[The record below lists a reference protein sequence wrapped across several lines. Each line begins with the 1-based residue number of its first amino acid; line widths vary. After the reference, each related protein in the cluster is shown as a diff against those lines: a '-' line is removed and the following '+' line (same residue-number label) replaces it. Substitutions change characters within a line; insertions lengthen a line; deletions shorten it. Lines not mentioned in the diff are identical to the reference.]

1 MLDPQLLALLVC
13 PATHQDVALASPAE
27 VERLI
32 QAIRDGEVRTVA
44 GHEADPALEGA
55 LVRQDG
61 AVAYAIRDGIPVM
74 LVDEALAIGP
84 LDLQSGR
91 SRDGAADADPL
102 ARSAV

>member
-44 GHEADPALEGA
+44 GKEADGTLNGA

-61 AVAYAIRDGIPVM
+61 AVAYPIRDGIPVM
-74 LVDEALAIGP
+74 LVDEGLAIGQ
-84 LDLQSGR
+84 LDLR
-91 SRDGAADADPL
+91 SEVLRT
-102 ARSAV
+102 AV

>member
-13 PATHQDVALASPAE
+13 PATHQDVTLASAGE

-32 QAIRDGEVRTVA
+32 QAIRDGEVRTVS
-44 GHEADPALEGA
+44 GKEADAALSGA

-74 LVDEALAIGP
+74 LVEEGLAIGQ
-84 LDLQSGR
+84 LDLR
-91 SRDGAADADPL
+91 SEVLRT
-102 ARSAV
+102 AV